1 MTSFKHLPNRHNTR
15 SVKWDK
21 VKAIYGDAD
30 VQPLWVADMDLEIA
44 EPIKQALKDRVDH
57 GVFGYTFTDD
67 LLDQLVTNWLDTQH
81 DFNVSTASL
90 IYSPG
95 VLETIHMTIL
105 TQTEEHDKVL
115 IQTPVYFPFHSMI
128 KNHNRELVKNPL
140 INTNGHY
147 TIDFEDLEAKFKDGV
162 KAMIFCS
169 PHNPVGRVWT
179 EPELK
184 RVLEL
189 AEAYNVLIISDEI
202 HADLV
207 YQGSKHIPIGSLDSP
222 IQQQIITLMSPTKS
236 FNLAG
241 LQVSYAI
248 VPDKKVR
255 MQLRHAFSKYGITM
269 LNTLGITAL
278 EAAYSNGKHWLDDLL
293 KLLATNKQ
301 LVEDTFENEPLV
313 QVTKAEGTYLLW
325 LDLNALN
332 LDHDTLKT
340 WMETEAKL
348 GLNSGITFGENG
360 SGFMRMNIASPTAYI
375 KEALDKLTDA
385 LAKHKKNA

>member
-222 IQQQIITLMSPTKS
+222 IQEQIITLMSPTKS